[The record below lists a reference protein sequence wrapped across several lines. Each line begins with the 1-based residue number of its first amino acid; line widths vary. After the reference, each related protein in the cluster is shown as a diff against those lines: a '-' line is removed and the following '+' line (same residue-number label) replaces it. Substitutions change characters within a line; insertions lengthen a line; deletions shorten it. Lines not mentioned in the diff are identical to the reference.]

1 MFMSKGGGGG
11 GGKICYNFYLQRER
25 SWFRRQGYVTTIG
38 KIIYICITLFILW
51 HSVLRLSG
59 KGGKNTF
66 EIHDAVGN
74 NASDGGWFLCLPIR
88 GVQTGSAPVIRGFA
102 CLACK
107 CYTVFGVNHRFSIGG
122 RNNSGLD
129 KIEEL
134 WEITGYT
141 GGHAINYSR
150 YAKQNKVNRSRK
162 IKCRI
167 TRV

>member
-11 GGKICYNFYLQRER
+11 EGRFVIIFIYKGREVD
-25 SWFRRQGYVTTIG
+25 FVTKDTWQQLE
-38 KIIYICITLFILW
+38 KLYICITLFILW

-129 KIEEL
+129 KIEES